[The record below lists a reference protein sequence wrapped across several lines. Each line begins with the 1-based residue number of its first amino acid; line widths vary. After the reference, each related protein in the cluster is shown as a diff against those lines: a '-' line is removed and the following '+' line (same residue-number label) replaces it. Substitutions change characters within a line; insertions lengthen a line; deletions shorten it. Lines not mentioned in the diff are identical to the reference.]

1 MDFFFSISLHTYIKV
16 TQGDGCHI
24 RNMLQTLV
32 RGEQSMSAR
41 MNIDT
46 EGERERER
54 EKEKDRE
61 RGKHISGD
69 PGRFDP
75 DPHSSIGVRGVSKGD
90 KTQM

>member
-1 MDFFFSISLHTYIKV
+1 
-16 TQGDGCHI
+16 
-24 RNMLQTLV
+24 MLQTLI

-46 EGERERER
+46 EGEGERD
-54 EKEKDRE
+54 KERE

-75 DPHSSIGVRGVSKGD
+75 DPHTSTGVWGYQKGD
-90 KTQM
+90 KT